1 MNLKVVLV
9 VLALMVSV
17 AWVWFFL
24 WPSDEARVKET
35 FSEVAAAL
43 EKDGSEA
50 NMDSIQKAKRAVAF
64 VEPGCTF
71 ELAVGE
77 ESTRFTL
84 SKVAADITQQV
95 VAYRMN
101 VSRVHMSFE
110 DLKVTLTDSNTAEAV
125 CDFFYEGDGFG
136 WGGRDARTLEAT
148 LRKDPESGRWRF
160 ARVRLSN
167 IIEK

>member
-1 MNLKVVLV
+1 MKKLVLIV
-9 VLALMVSV
+9 FALV
-17 AWVWFFL
+17 AAVAGGWYLL

-35 FSEVAAAL
+35 FKEMAAAL
-43 EKDGSEA
+43 EKNGSDA
-50 NMDSIQKAKRAVAF
+50 TMDSIRKAKRAVAL

-71 ELAVGE
+71 ELAISE
-77 ESTRFTL
+77 DAKPFTL
-84 SKVAADITQQV
+84 PKVAADIVQQV
-95 VAYRMN
+95 VAYRER
-101 VSRVHMSFE
+101 VSRIHVSFE
-110 DLKVTLTDSNTAEAV
+110 DLKVTLTDKNTAEAA

>member
-1 MNLKVVLV
+1 MNKAVLI
-9 VLALMVSV
+9 VLALAAAV
-17 AWVWFFL
+17 ACGWYFL
-24 WPSDEARVKET
+24 WPSEEARVRKS
-35 FSEVAAAL
+35 FKEVAAAL

-50 NMDSIQKAKRAVAF
+50 NMDSVRKARHAAAF

-71 ELAVGE
+71 ELAIGE
-77 ESTRFTL
+77 DTQKFTL

-95 VAYRMN
+95 VVYRMN
-101 VSRVHMSFE
+101 VSRIHMSFE
-110 DLKVTLTDSNTAEAV
+110 DLKVALTDKNTAEAA
-125 CDFFYEGDGFG
+125 CDFFYEGEGFG

>member
-1 MNLKVVLV
+1 MKKSVLI
-9 VLALMVSV
+9 VLALLASA
-17 AWVWFFL
+17 AWCWYFL

-35 FSEVAAAL
+35 FKEVAAAL
-43 EKDGSEA
+43 EKNGSEA
-50 NMDSIQKAKRAVAF
+50 NMDSVRKAKRAVAF

-77 ESTRFTL
+77 DAKRFTL
-84 SKVAADITQQV
+84 SQAAADITQQV

-101 VSRVHMSFE
+101 VSRIHMSFE
-110 DLKVTLTDSNTAEAV
+110 DLKVALTDKNTAEAA

>member
-1 MNLKVVLV
+1 MNKVVLV
-9 VLALMVSV
+9 VLALAAAV
-17 AWVWFFL
+17 AGAWYWL
-24 WPSDEARVKET
+24 LPSEEARVRKT
-35 FSEVAAAL
+35 FTEVAAAL
-43 EKDGSEA
+43 EKNGVEE
-50 NMDSIQKAKRAVAF
+50 NLETIRKAKRAVAL

-77 ESTRFTL
+77 ESRRFTL
-84 SKVAADITQQV
+84 STVAADITQQV

-110 DLKVTLTDSNTAEAV
+110 DLKVTLTGTDTAEAA

-160 ARVRLSN
+160 ARVRVAN